1 VDDDPTSL
9 HATARTPLGDVGVHV
24 WPALD
29 AHGAALDDGA
39 AAALGRPGAGRRPV
53 LVALHGWTDG
63 GVVFGP
69 LAAALGRRW
78 TVIGIDAGGHG
89 RTPWPARGQSGSRY
103 VVADS
108 AAQAAAVVDAL
119 PEVAGRRAPVVVLG
133 HSMGAVSAARVAAA
147 LPDLVVHAVLEDPP
161 RTTARAVRNASRWR
175 RSLATLQQLTHDE
188 RVALSR
194 TQNPQWDDA
203 DHQAW
208 AASKAEV
215 DPAHLRV
222 PIEWGE
228 PLVALLADV
237 TVPVTFIHGRR
248 ERGSIV
254 TSAAAAR
261 CARACRAGCEVVQ
274 LDAGHCVFRDARAP
288 YVAVLASV
296 LSRYER

>member
-1 VDDDPTSL
+1 VDDPSTSL
-9 HATARTPLGDVGVHV
+9 HTTARTPLGDVGVHV

-29 AHGAALDDGA
+29 AKGVALDEDVSPT
-39 AAALGRPGAGRRPV
+39 GRPGAGRRPV

-69 LAAALGRRW
+69 LAEALGRRW
-78 TVIGIDAGGHG
+78 TVIGVDAGAHG
-89 RTPWPARGQSGSRY
+89 RTPWPAPWQSGSRY

-161 RTTARAVRNASRWR
+161 RTTARAVRNATRWR
-175 RSLATLQQLTHDE
+175 RGLAALQQLSHDE

-194 TQNPQWDDA
+194 NQNPRWSEA
-203 DHQAW
+203 DHQVW
-208 AASKAEV
+208 AASKAQV
-215 DPAHLRV
+215 DIAHLRV

-237 TVPVTFIHGRR
+237 TVPVTLIHGRR

-254 TSAAAAR
+254 APAAAAR
-261 CARACRAGCEVVQ
+261 CAKACRAGCEVVQ
-274 LDAGHCVFRDARAP
+274 LDAGHSVFRDAPAP

-296 LSRYER
+296 LSQYEH